1 MTFKTSC
8 SENDF
13 NKFLFSSMLTR
24 KGILA
29 KNSTDT
35 SSSEIPSSWSKS
47 WKWFLAACFRLAL
60 PVIIS
65 PSIVDI
71 SEMWFLDNLALH
83 CLWKKAE
90 FLSHAFNHRL
100 WYFSLNASSSC
111 LKSWKEMSWADLS
124 WASWEMVI
132 SFSSISKWN
141 CADSETFSF
150 LLLDGVFWGCFIQL
164 FKAILVFL
172 SFYSQMTL
180 GESTT

>member
-8 SENDF
+8 SKNDF
-13 NKFLFSSMLTR
+13 SKFLFSSMLTR
-24 KGILA
+24 VGILA
-29 KNSTDT
+29 KNSAGT
-35 SSSEIPSSWSKS
+35 SSSKIPSSWSKS

-65 PSIVDI
+65 PYAVEI

-90 FLSHAFNHRL
+90 FLSPAFNHRL
-100 WYFSLNASSSC
+100 WDFSLNASSSC
-111 LKSWKEMSWADLS
+111 LKAWKEMSWADIS
-124 WASWEMVI
+124 RASWEMVI
-132 SFSSISKWN
+132 SLSSISNWN
-141 CADSETFSF
+141 SANSETFSF
-150 LLLDGVFWGCFIQL
+150 LLLDGVFWGCFIQF

-172 SFYSQMTL
+172 SFCSQMKL